1 MSQTVIVG
9 VDIAKH
15 VFHVH
20 GSDETGRQVF
30 SRRLR
35 RSQVAAFFANLPP
48 CLVGMEAG
56 RASHHWARTI
66 KRSGHDVKLMPPR
79 YVKPYVKA
87 NKTDALDAEAIAEAV
102 TRPTMRFVAVKSE
115 NQQAALMLHRLRQR
129 FVRMRTAQANQA
141 RGFMAEFGR
150 PVPQGVHSVLQHI
163 EIIIAEEDVP
173 GDLKEALREIADH
186 VQQLSERID
195 RLEGRIRRAQQAD
208 DVASRL
214 IEIPGVGPLTASAFA
229 ASVEDAGSFQSARR
243 FASWLGLTPRQH
255 SSGGKEKLLG
265 ISKRGDVYLRT
276 LLIHGARSLLRS
288 NASCPPALRAW
299 TSGLNERRHANVATV
314 ALANKMARMIWAVM
328 SKGERYQMI

>member
-115 NQQAALMLHRLRQR
+115 DQQAALMLHRLRQR

-163 EIIIAEEDVP
+163 EIMIADEDVP

-186 VQQLSERID
+186 VRQLSERID

-229 ASVEDAGSFQSARR
+229 ASIEDAGSFQSARR
-243 FASWLGLTPRQH
+243 FASWLGLT
-255 SSGGKEKLLG
+255 GL
-265 ISKRGDVYLRT
+265 
-276 LLIHGARSLLRS
+276 
-288 NASCPPALRAW
+288 AS
-299 TSGLNERRHANVATV
+299 V
-314 ALANKMARMIWAVM
+314 
-328 SKGERYQMI
+328 